1 LRLKGLLRT
10 ASTGAGTGWSEL
22 QFSGRH
28 GTLRNSAAPGNGAA
42 LVAIALRG
50 QLPTAQ
56 LSAYFE
62 PAGVRG

>member
-1 LRLKGLLRT
+1 
-10 ASTGAGTGWSEL
+10 
-22 QFSGRH
+22 
-28 GTLRNSAAPGNGAA
+28 LRNSAEPHNGAA

-56 LSAYFE
+56 LSAYFD